1 MSKRDRIHISEEYHN
16 IKGCAPIFW
25 TLVAIIDVEVVK
37 EAARR
42 LRNIQRILD
51 AKVPFNSEQFNV

>member
-25 TLVAIIDVEVVK
+25 TLVAIALFWLTVIII
-37 EAARR
+37 AT
-42 LRNIQRILD
+42 
-51 AKVPFNSEQFNV
+51 AK